1 MKQTTYTMLILPLLP
16 IRFSGTGMPE
26 FIEVSA
32 SWILRLK
39 TKIVEKHIK
48 T

>member
-1 MKQTTYTMLILPLLP
+1 MLILPLLP
-16 IRFSGTGMPE
+16 IRFSGKPE

-48 T
+48 SPIKCRKFLI